1 MRSLRNTATTLITA
15 FIVSACVTINVYF
28 PAVAAER
35 AADRIIND
43 VWGENQ
49 QHQPQ
54 TPPSQHAPQSS
65 VPDKASAQL
74 VSFAMQTL
82 SLIIP
87 AAHAQPDFD
96 ISSPA
101 IKSLTQSME
110 QRHGQL
116 KPAYDTGAIGLTQ
129 DGLIEIRDQSA
140 VPLQQR
146 NALRKLVSDENAD
159 RNALYREIALANKHP
174 DWESDIRS
182 TFARRWI
189 ERAPKGWWYQDGSG
203 NWKQK

>member
-1 MRSLRNTATTLITA
+1 MSSLRNTATALITA
-15 FIVSACVTINVYF
+15 LVVSACVTINVYF

-49 QHQPQ
+49 QPQ
-54 TPPSQHAPQSS
+54 QQRPQHSPQSS
-65 VPDKASAQL
+65 TPGNVSAQL
-74 VSFAMQTL
+74 TAFAMNTL

-87 AAHAQPDFD
+87 PAHAQPDFD

-101 IKSLTQSME
+101 IKSITQSME
-110 QRHGQL
+110 QRHSQL
-116 KPAYDTGAIGLTQ
+116 KPAYDAGAIGLTQ
-129 DGLIEIRDQSA
+129 NGLIEIRDQSA

-146 NALRKLVSDENAD
+146 NNLRKLVSDENAD

-174 DWESDIRS
+174 DWENDIRT

>member
-1 MRSLRNTATTLITA
+1 MRSLRNTTA
-15 FIVSACVTINVYF
+15 VLVTALFISACVTINVYF

-43 VWGENQ
+43 VWGEGDQRQ
-49 QHQPQ
+49 QQP
-54 TPPSQHAPQSS
+54 SEHAPQSS
-65 VPDKASAQL
+65 APSDAAERL
-74 VSFAMQTL
+74 TAFAMEAL
-82 SLIIP
+82 SLLIP

-116 KPAYDTGAIGLTQ
+116 KSAYESGAIGLTQ
-129 DGLIEIRDQSA
+129 KGLLEIRDQSA
-140 VPLQQR
+140 IPLQQR
-146 NALRKLVSDENAD
+146 NTLRKLVSDENAD

-174 DWESDIRS
+174 DWESDIRN

-189 ERAPKGWWYQDGSG
+189 ERAPKGWWYQDSSG